1 MKSDVMRTACADR
14 APLDRVMDG
23 WRVDRK
29 FQRKGQP
36 RDLEISKPGPSFKA
50 LVGKYAGDIPHR
62 AVLHELQR
70 IGAVVIND
78 GVVKLRIA
86 ARRRSH
92 RRLMQALRGFADA
105 ITYGR

>member
-1 MKSDVMRTACADR
+1 
-14 APLDRVMDG
+14 MDG

-86 ARRRSH
+86 AKRRSH